1 MNKELYTESLINLT
15 LYTTKEIS
23 KEIIKSNENSLSDK
37 SKEHFIPIME
47 LFHIIMIS
55 RFQEFPDYWTS
66 ENIIKAC
73 DEIIPSI
80 IPEIDPQYIKEI
92 LLTYIKFVGI
102 AEQLHKEVYKLETRQ
117 TMPKSKPS

>member
-1 MNKELYTESLINLT
+1 MNEELYTESLINLT

-23 KEIIKSNENSLSDK
+23 KEILKSDVHSLSDQ
-37 SKEHFIPIME
+37 SKEHFVPIME

-55 RFQEFPDYWTS
+55 RFQEFPDYWTT
-66 ENIIKAC
+66 ENLIKAR

-80 IPEIDPQYIKEI
+80 IPEIDPQHIKEI

-102 AEQLHKEVYKLETRQ
+102 AKQLHTENQKQVC
-117 TMPKSKPS
+117 